1 MRRVLPSLPALTV
14 FEASARHGSFTR
26 AAEELNLSQSAVSK
40 RVASLEDFLGT
51 PLFERVRQRIVLTEA
66 GQHYLARIRE
76 ALEIMEE
83 ATMETIAFRSG
94 GSILNIATLPSLG
107 NRWLLPRIGRF
118 TEAYPQVALNVMAR
132 QWPFDLT
139 QENIDA
145 AILYAAAPWPGG
157 PSERL
162 MGEEVIP
169 VCAPGFLTV
178 PTLEALSAVPL
189 LHHRA
194 RPRAWKHWLEAGG
207 ASGVNAYRGSRFE
220 QFDMIIRAAI
230 AGAGVGLVPR
240 FMVADELAAGL
251 LEAPFPRV
259 QAQILDL
266 RALPPGCHF
275 HPRCPF
281 AAPRCRVERPPLAQV
296 RPGHDTACW
305 FSPLLETLG
314 EST

>member
-83 ATMETIAFRSG
+83 ATMETLAFRSG
-94 GSILNIATLPSLG
+94 GSILNIATLPSFG

-145 AILYAAAPWPGG
+145 AILYAASPWPGG

-162 MGEEVIP
+162 LSEEVIP
-169 VCAPGFLTV
+169 VCAPGFLAM

-194 RPRAWKHWLEAGG
+194 RPRAWQHWLEAGG

-240 FMVADELAAGL
+240 FMVAEELAAGL
-251 LEAPFPRV
+251 LEAPFPRGMKSAESYYLV
-259 QAQILDL
+259 YPERKRSLPALQLFRAWILEEAQ
-266 RALPPGCHF
+266 PGG
-275 HPRCPF
+275 
-281 AAPRCRVERPPLAQV
+281 AEA
-296 RPGHDTACW
+296 GH
-305 FSPLLETLG
+305 S
-314 EST
+314 

>member
-40 RVASLEDFLGT
+40 RVASLENFLGT

-83 ATMETIAFRSG
+83 ATMETLAFRSG
-94 GSILNIATLPSLG
+94 ESILNIATLPSFG

-118 TEAYPQVALNVMAR
+118 AKIYPQIALNVMAR

-139 QENIDA
+139 QENIDV
-145 AILYAAAPWPGG
+145 AIFYAATPWPGG

-162 MGEEVIP
+162 IGEEVIP
-169 VCAPGFLTV
+169 VCAPGLLPGPSMT
-178 PTLEALSAVPL
+178 ALAGLPL

-194 RPRAWKHWLEAGG
+194 RPRAWQRWLEEGG
-207 ASGVNAYRGSRFE
+207 ETAVDAFRGSRFE

-240 FMVADELAAGL
+240 FMVETELAQGL
-251 LEAPFPRV
+251 LEAPFPRGMESAEAYYLV
-259 QAQILDL
+259 YPERK
-266 RALPPGCHF
+266 RALPALQVFRAWILKEAGQD
-275 HPRCPF
+275 
-281 AAPRCRVERPPLAQV
+281 AADLEG
-296 RPGHDTACW
+296 PGH
-305 FSPLLETLG
+305 SEK
-314 EST
+314 E